1 MKFKLIKILCQNVS
15 IIKSMMMT
23 GIIMTKENVKID
35 KSTMKKTM
43 PIPNKEDLLVR
54 IWVHREVNKVAIK
67 VRKADSKTQDLQK
80 TSKVLEGEHRVLK
93 MMR

>member
-1 MKFKLIKILCQNVS
+1 
-15 IIKSMMMT
+15 MMT

-67 VRKADSKTQDLQK
+67 VRKADSKAQDLQK